1 MVIIDLGGFFK
12 IHTVKLWNTLDGYQ
26 TYVLGV
32 MIYVDDQLIGSIH
45 DNQ

>member
-1 MVIIDLGGFFK
+1 MVIIDLGDFFK

-26 TYVLGV
+26 TLGV